1 MKQFGY
7 NMNSDI
13 SKGGDKVDKK
23 QVIDLITSKTYH
35 SINDL
40 RYNQKIGIMLSK
52 DQFEDF
58 LRIKDQLVEEKLD
71 CIKPLPLK
79 TFNSKHCFYVEG
91 LYLLQTLN
99 EYCRILLSD
108 YELNQSWLFDRN
120 LEDMLTSR
128 LFSEVEG
135 TLNVENVPTTHRRI
149 VEIDKSQNLTEQN
162 DIIVKNMLTAMRY
175 IIQNKPAFTKE
186 NLRTLYEILSK
197 DCLPEALR
205 LKDGAYYRD
214 DKVYI
219 GDFEGADHT
228 LVESC
233 MDSLFAFANDPQ
245 SMKEHDNLL
254 PYICHYYILYVHPY
268 FDYNGRTARMV
279 SFWLNYIHQIRE
291 APYFMSEAIN
301 ESKNEYYR
309 AITDTR
315 NTNNDLTYFLGYILE
330 TSIQYSFVY
339 KNLEEI
345 RKELSKTGDT
355 LTSTEWVYVKKI
367 LVHNS
372 ENFFNYKMFLTY
384 INATMS
390 KQGALKTLNNLCD
403 YEILQKS
410 KNKKGDTIF
419 RFNPDFITY
428 KYHK

>member
-1 MKQFGY
+1 M
-7 NMNSDI
+7 
-13 SKGGDKVDKK
+13 DKK
-23 QVIDLITSKTYH
+23 QAVDLISNENYYT
-35 SINDL
+35 INDL
-40 RYNQKIGIMLSK
+40 RYNRKIGIMLSK
-52 DQFEDF
+52 DEFDLF
-58 LRIKDQLVEEKLD
+58 LKIKDQLIEEKYD
-71 CIKPLPLK
+71 TTRSLPLK
-79 TFNSKHCFYVEG
+79 TFNSKHCFYVRS
-91 LYLLQTLN
+91 LYLLQTLS

-120 LEDMLTSR
+120 FEDMLTSR

-149 VEIDKSQNLTEQN
+149 VEIDKSNNLTDEN
-162 DIIVKNMLTAMRY
+162 DIIVKNMLNAMRY
-175 IIQNKPAFTKE
+175 IIENKPAFTKD
-186 NLRTLYEILSK
+186 NLLILYKILSK
-197 DCLPEALR
+197 DCLPEPLQI
-205 LKDGAYYRD
+205 KDGDYYRD

-219 GDFEGADHT
+219 GDFEGASYEI
-228 LVESC
+228 VEEC
-233 MDSLFAFANDPQ
+233 MDSLFAFANDPEQ
-245 SMKEHDNLL
+245 IKEHGNLL
-254 PYICHYYILYVHPY
+254 PYICHYYILYIHPY

-279 SFWLNYIHQIRE
+279 SFWLNYIHKITL

-301 ESKNEYYR
+301 ENKNEYYK

-345 RKELSKTGDT
+345 RKELSKTGDM
-355 LTSTEWVYVKKI
+355 LTTTEWVYVKKI

-372 ENFFNYKMFLTY
+372 EDFFNHKMFLTY
-384 INATMS
+384 INADMS
-390 KQGALKTLNNLCD
+390 KQGALKTLNNL
-403 YEILQKS
+403 YTYGILEKS

-419 RFNPDFITY
+419 KFNQDFITY

>member
-1 MKQFGY
+1 M
-7 NMNSDI
+7 
-13 SKGGDKVDKK
+13 DKK
-23 QVIDLITSKTYH
+23 QAIDLISDESYYT
-35 SINDL
+35 INDL

-52 DQFEDF
+52 DEFDQF
-58 LRIKDQLVEEKLD
+58 LKIKDQLVEEQYEY
-71 CIKPLPLK
+71 IRPLPLK
-79 TFNSKHCFYVEG
+79 TFNSKHCFYVRS

-99 EYCRILLSD
+99 EYYRILISD
-108 YELNQSWLFDRN
+108 YELNQSWLFERN

-149 VEIDKSQNLTEQN
+149 VEIDKSNNLTDEN
-162 DIIVKNMLTAMRY
+162 DIIVKNMLTAIRY
-175 IIQNKPAFTKE
+175 IIENKPAFTKE
-186 NLRTLYEILSK
+186 NLLILYKILSK
-197 DCLPEALR
+197 DCLPEHLQI
-205 LKDGAYYRD
+205 KEGAYYRD

-219 GDFEGADHT
+219 GDFEGANYEIVDA
-228 LVESC
+228 C
-233 MDSLFAFANDPQ
+233 MDSLFAFANDPEQ
-245 SMKEHDNLL
+245 IKKHGNLL
-254 PYICHYYILYVHPY
+254 PYICHYYILYIHPY

-279 SFWLNYIHQIRE
+279 SFWLNYIYKISV

-301 ESKNEYYR
+301 ENKNAYYR

-345 RKELSKTGDT
+345 RKELSKTGDM
-355 LTSTEWVYVKKI
+355 LTTTEWVYVKKI

-372 ENFFNYKMFLTY
+372 EDFFNHKMFLTY
-384 INATMS
+384 INADMS
-390 KQGALKTLNNLCD
+390 KQGALKTLNNLCT
-403 YEILQKS
+403 YGILEKS

-419 RFNPDFITY
+419 KFNQNFITY